1 MFNIFNRILLKLRL
15 KQKLLLSYLL
25 LILLPILYLQF
36 YASGKIAGII
46 QEMVSFSLNQSF
58 SQTHSFLAYK
68 LKRITDVSDLIA
80 LDEDQMTRVLT
91 RNTADYN
98 LHDQLQDG
106 NKLSQFL
113 SSFRD
118 GTDVSTVRLYLPDGF
133 LFANEGSSM
142 FGLKDALNT
151 TWYAKLITSRVKL
164 MWFSS
169 HNYPDKAT
177 NTIPVISVVRLIRD
191 PDHYN
196 DTIGILRL
204 DMDEQILK
212 EIVARANTVKNSL
225 TYLQSGDGL
234 ILIASDEVLMKQ
246 YLPAEGTAPTLVQHS
261 NGSNTQIVNGRRLEF
276 LQLQIPQ
283 TDLTMVTV
291 IPHQEIVS
299 RSVRLQNELL
309 VSLLAVGLLAIG
321 LAHFISLHMT
331 RRITLLSQKM
341 KAMEAGLLEPIVKP
355 SGDDEVGELIQS
367 YNYMSQQLALL
378 KDVEVKAIKSEL
390 KALQSQINPHFLYNT
405 LDQINWM
412 AQFGMNDQIAVLVR
426 SLAGYYKLTLSN
438 GQDIIT
444 IEHELKLVA
453 YYVEVQNIRFEQRI
467 ELNLQVDEEFQ
478 QGLIPKLTLQPII
491 ENAILHGILRTE
503 NREGSITVSCERQAD
518 RIVLSVT
525 DDGVGMDEN
534 QLESLRSGSKIT
546 NTAGS
551 GYGIRNVQERIKLY
565 YGEVFGLQF
574 FSSPG
579 DGMIVE
585 VHIPL
590 IVETEYL

>member
-1 MFNIFNRILLKLRL
+1 
-15 KQKLLLSYLL
+15 
-25 LILLPILYLQF
+25 
-36 YASGKIAGII
+36 
-46 QEMVSFSLNQSF
+46 
-58 SQTHSFLAYK
+58 
-68 LKRITDVSDLIA
+68 
-80 LDEDQMTRVLT
+80 MTPMLT
-91 RNTADYN
+91 RNVTDYK
-98 LHDQLQDG
+98 LQDQLQDG
-106 NKLSQFL
+106 NKLVQFL
-113 SSFRD
+113 STFRD
-118 GTDVSTVRLYLPDGF
+118 GTDVSSIQLYLPDGF

-142 FGLKDALNT
+142 FPLQDVLHT
-151 TWYAKLITSRVKL
+151 IWYDKLVNSRVKL

-169 HNYPDKAT
+169 HDYPTQAT
-177 NTIPVISVVRLIRD
+177 NAAAPVISLVRIIRH

-196 DTIGILRL
+196 DTIGLLRL
-204 DMDEQILK
+204 DMDERTLK
-212 EIVARANTVKNSL
+212 EIVSRANTVKNSL
-225 TYLQSGDGL
+225 TYLQSSDGL
-234 ILIASDEVLMKQ
+234 VLIASDEALMKQ
-246 YLPAEGTAPTLVQHS
+246 YLPAEGTAPPLFQHS
-261 NGSNTQIVNGRRLEF
+261 NGTNTQIVNGRRLEF

-331 RRITLLSQKM
+331 RRITHLSHKM
-341 KAMEAGLLEPIVKP
+341 KAMKTGFLEPIVKP
-355 SGDDEVGELIQS
+355 SGDDEIGELIQS

-378 KDVEVKAIKSEL
+378 KDFEVKAIKSEL

-412 AQFGMNDQIAVLVR
+412 AQFGMNDQIPSLVH

-444 IEHELKLVA
+444 IGQELKLVD
-453 YYVEVQNIRFEQRI
+453 YYVQIQNIRFEQRI
-467 ELNLQVDEEFQ
+467 EFILQVDEEFL

-491 ENAILHGILRTE
+491 ENAILHGILKSE
-503 NREGSITVSCERQAD
+503 NREGIITVTCERQVD
-518 RIVLSVT
+518 RIVLSVV
-525 DDGVGMDEN
+525 DDGIGMDET
-534 QLESLRSGSKIT
+534 QLEALRSGRKMIKP
-546 NTAGS
+546 NGS

-565 YGEVFGLQF
+565 YGEAFGLQF

-585 VHIPL
+585 VHIKY
-590 IVETEYL
+590 IVDSDFI

>member
-1 MFNIFNRILLKLRL
+1 MFKVINRFLLKLRL

-36 YASGKIAGII
+36 YASGKVTGII

-58 SQTHSFLAYK
+58 RQTHSFLSYK

-80 LDEDQMTRVLT
+80 LDENQMTRVLT
-91 RNTADYN
+91 KNVADYGI
-98 LHDQLQDG
+98 HEQLEDG
-106 NKLSQFL
+106 NKLSVFL
-113 SSFRD
+113 SSYRD
-118 GTDVSTVRLYLPDGF
+118 GTDVSAIRLFLPDGF

-142 FGLKDALNT
+142 FRLEDAQNT
-151 TWYAKLITSRVKL
+151 AWYAKLITLNTKL

-169 HNYPDKAT
+169 HNYPDQAADSA
-177 NTIPVISVVRLIRD
+177 PVISLVRLIRH

-196 DTIGILRL
+196 ETIGILRL
-204 DMDEQILK
+204 DMDETMLK
-212 EIVARANTVKNSL
+212 EIVSRANTVKNSL

-234 ILIASDEVLMKQ
+234 VLIASDDTLLKA
-246 YLPAEGTAPTLVQHS
+246 YLPAEGATAPLLLS
-261 NGSNTQIVNGRRLEF
+261 SSSSNTQVVGGRRLEF
-276 LQLQIPQ
+276 LQLQIPD
-283 TDLTMVTV
+283 TDLTMITV

-299 RSVRLQNELL
+299 RSTRLQHELL
-309 VSLLAVGLLAIG
+309 FSLLAVGLLAIG

-331 RRITLLSQKM
+331 RRITYLSQKM
-341 KAMEAGLLEPIVKP
+341 KAMEAGILEPIIKP

-367 YNYMSQQLALL
+367 YNYLSQRLALL
-378 KDVEVKAIKSEL
+378 KDAELKAVKSEL
-390 KALQSQINPHFLYNT
+390 KALQSQINPHFLYNI

-412 AQFGMNDQIAVLVR
+412 AQFGMNNEIAALVR
-426 SLAGYYKLTLSN
+426 SLAGYYKLTLSD

-444 IEHELKLVA
+444 IGHELKLVA
-453 YYVEVQNIRFEQRI
+453 YYVEIQNIRFEQKI

-491 ENAILHGILRTE
+491 ENAILHGILKSE
-503 NREGSITVSCERQAD
+503 NREGTITVTCERQAD
-518 RIVLSVT
+518 RIVLSVV
-525 DDGVGMDEN
+525 DDGVGMDDK
-534 QLESLRSGSKIT
+534 QLETLRSGNRSM
-546 NTAGS
+546 NSSGS

-565 YGEVFGLQF
+565 YGETFGLQF

-590 IVETEYL
+590 VMESDSL

>member
-1 MFNIFNRILLKLRL
+1 MFNVINRVLLKLRL

-36 YASGKIAGII
+36 YASGKVAGII

-58 SQTHSFLAYK
+58 RQTHSFLSYK

-80 LDEDQMTRVLT
+80 LDENQMTRVLT
-91 RNTADYN
+91 RNVADYG

-106 NKLSQFL
+106 NKLSQLL

-118 GTDVSTVRLYLPDGF
+118 GTDVSSIRLYLPDGF

-151 TWYAKLITSRVKL
+151 TWYAKLLTSKTKL

-169 HNYPDKAT
+169 HDYPTQAT
-177 NTIPVISVVRLIRD
+177 DSTQVISLARLIRH

-196 DTIGILRL
+196 DMIGILRL
-204 DMDEQILK
+204 DMDEPMLK
-212 EIVARANTVKNSL
+212 EIVSRANTVKNSL
-225 TYLQSGDGL
+225 TYLQSSDGL
-234 ILIASDEVLMKQ
+234 VLIASDDALLKQ
-246 YLPAEGTAPTLVQHS
+246 YLPAEDATAPLFLSANSS
-261 NGSNTQIVNGRRLEF
+261 NSQSINGRRLEF
-276 LQLQIPQ
+276 LQLKIPE

-299 RSVRLQNELL
+299 KSSRLQRELL

-331 RRITLLSQKM
+331 RRITHLSQKM
-341 KAMEAGLLEPIVKP
+341 KAMEAGILEPILKP
-355 SGDDEVGELIQS
+355 SGDDELGELIQS
-367 YNYMSQQLALL
+367 YNYMSHRLALL
-378 KDVEVKAIKSEL
+378 KDVEVQAIKSEL
-390 KALQSQINPHFLYNT
+390 KALQSQINPHFLYNI

-412 AQFGMNDQIAVLVR
+412 AQFGMNNQIADLVH
-426 SLAGYYKLTLSN
+426 SLAGYYKLTLSD
-438 GQDIIT
+438 GQDIIA
-444 IEHELKLVA
+444 IGHELKLVA
-453 YYVEVQNIRFEQRI
+453 YYVEIQNIRFEQSI
-467 ELNLQVDEEFQ
+467 ELNLQVGEEFQ
-478 QGLIPKLTLQPII
+478 PGLIPKLTLQPII
-491 ENAILHGILRTE
+491 ENAILHGILKSE
-503 NREGSITVSCERQAD
+503 NREGCITVTCERQAD
-518 RIVLSVT
+518 RIVLSVI
-525 DDGVGMDEN
+525 DDGVGMEE
-534 QLESLRSGSKIT
+534 QHLETLRSGNKIMSPSG
-546 NTAGS
+546 N

-565 YGEVFGLQF
+565 YGETFGLQF
-574 FSSPG
+574 FSSLG

-590 IVETEYL
+590 IVESDSL

>member
-1 MFNIFNRILLKLRL
+1 MRL

-36 YASGKIAGII
+36 YASGKVAGII

-58 SQTHSFLAYK
+58 SQTHSFLTYK

-80 LDEDQMTRVLT
+80 LDENQMTRILT
-91 RNTADYN
+91 RNVADYS

-118 GTDVSTVRLYLPDGF
+118 GTDVSTIRLFLPDGF

-142 FGLKDALNT
+142 FRLEDALNT

-169 HNYPDKAT
+169 HDYPTQAT
-177 NTIPVISVVRLIRD
+177 DSTPVISLVRLIRH

-204 DMDEQILK
+204 DMDEQMLK
-212 EIVARANTVKNSL
+212 EIVSRANTVKNSL
-225 TYLQSGDGL
+225 TYLQSSDGL
-234 ILIASDEVLMKQ
+234 VLIASDDALLKQ
-246 YLPAEGTAPTLVQHS
+246 HLPSEGSVSPVFQNTNS
-261 NGSNTQIVNGRRLEF
+261 SNTQIMNGKRLEF
-276 LQLQIPQ
+276 HQMQIPQ

-299 RSVRLQNELL
+299 KSTRLQQELL
-309 VSLLAVGLLAIG
+309 VSLLIVGLLAIG

-331 RRITLLSQKM
+331 RRITHLSQKM
-341 KAMEAGLLEPIVKP
+341 KAMEAGFLEPIIKP

-412 AQFGMNDQIAVLVR
+412 AQFGMNDQIAALVH

-444 IEHELKLVA
+444 IGHELKLVA
-453 YYVEVQNIRFEQRI
+453 YYVEIQNIRFEQRI

-491 ENAILHGILRTE
+491 ENAILHGILRSE
-503 NREGSITVSCERQAD
+503 NREGSITVTCERQED
-518 RIVLSVT
+518 RIVLSVI
-525 DDGVGMDEN
+525 DDGVGMDEKH
-534 QLESLRSGSKIT
+534 LETLRSGNKII
-546 NTAGS
+546 NPSGS

-565 YGEVFGLQF
+565 YGETFGLQF
-574 FSSPG
+574 FSSPE
-579 DGMIVE
+579 MA
-585 VHIPL
+585 
-590 IVETEYL
+590 